1 MASLISKKSHGT
13 EKAELSVSIVDHG
26 TFENRSSWY
35 ALVTRSRQE
44 KHVAGM
50 LARLDIPAFLPL
62 MTETHLWSDRKKT
75 VTVPL
80 FAGYVF
86 VHFPA
91 HNEFA
96 LRVLKTPGVVRFVG
110 NQRGPIPI
118 PDKEIEDVRSVLSTK
133 VGCSPYP
140 FLKTGDRV
148 RIVDGAMKGLEGTLI
163 GRGPESKLVVSI
175 ELIQR
180 SLAISIYGFNVEPI
194 AYARDVAA

>member
-1 MASLISKKSHGT
+1 MDI
-13 EKAELSVSIVDHG
+13 IDHNAFG
-26 TFENRSSWY
+26 GGSSWY

-44 KHVAGM
+44 KAVAAM
-50 LARLDIPAFLPL
+50 LTRLDIPAFLPL
-62 MTETHLWSDRKKT
+62 ITEMRLWSDRKKA

-80 FAGYVF
+80 FSCYLF
-86 VHFPA
+86 VRISA
-91 HNEFA
+91 RSEFV

-110 NQRGPIPI
+110 NQHGPLAIPEN
-118 PDKEIEDVRSVLSTK
+118 EIEDVRSVLSRK
-133 VGCSPYP
+133 VVCSPYP

-180 SLAISIYGFNVEPI
+180 SLAISIYGFNVESI
-194 AYARDVAA
+194 GYANSSAA

>member
-1 MASLISKKSHGT
+1 M
-13 EKAELSVSIVDHG
+13 SIVDHNS
-26 TFENRSSWY
+26 FENRSSWY

-44 KHVAGM
+44 KLVAATLG
-50 LARLDIPAFLPL
+50 RLDVPAFLPL
-62 MTETHLWSDRKKT
+62 ITETHLWSDRKKA

-80 FAGYVF
+80 FAGYLF
-86 VHFPA
+86 VRIPA
-91 HNEFA
+91 HDEFL

-110 NQRGPIPI
+110 NHHGPHAI
-118 PDKEIEDVRSVLSTK
+118 PDKEIEDVRSVLSEK
-133 VGCSPYP
+133 VVCSPYP

-180 SLAISIYGFNVEPI
+180 SLAMSIYGFNVEPI
-194 AYARDVAA
+194 VYAHGFAA